1 MINMDNSRNI
11 LIIGMLEADRQQ
23 LVDDHFLFVSGDKN
37 LIAAGMERDWPE
49 GNFHDFKN
57 RSSYLNN
64 AKFNSDASHSNT
76 LWLAVVDS

>member
-49 GNFHDFKN
+49 GKFSCKTFPKN
-57 RSSYLNN
+57 
-64 AKFNSDASHSNT
+64 
-76 LWLAVVDS
+76 